1 VSVGDSRAR
10 RYSRPFEPE
19 FTSQAAQPLPSSRPT
34 AAQQLRGSGI
44 IEHGLEPEILNAGAQ
59 TTKKNRLAIVGDVAM
74 EAADPKVVL
83 AKAAPFLRESGIAFC
98 NCEWPLTDR
107 GAPWPGKAGRVVRS
121 HPSKIETYT
130 FAGFDAVGLANNH
143 TMNYGPEGLLQ
154 TIELLDA
161 AGIKHCG
168 GGANL
173 EAAHR
178 PAVVEWQGARVAF
191 LSYTSV
197 FTAGFE
203 ATPDRPGL
211 AVVKVETS
219 YNVPSR
225 LHEMPGSP
233 LEVTT
238 TPDPRHKDRLQ
249 ADVSAARQLADAVV
263 VSWHWGV
270 SMGYQHLVP
279 YQTEL
284 GHAAIDA
291 GADLVVGHHP
301 HTLQGIELYRGRPIA
316 YSIAHF
322 GFDMESSS
330 FSPESVLLDVELT
343 PHGFGQMLVR
353 PVANSVEQ
361 PEIVDAEA
369 GRQCLDWLARLSK
382 PLGTR
387 LDLTPDGALC
397 SSPSA
402 EGEAT

>member
-1 VSVGDSRAR
+1 
-10 RYSRPFEPE
+10 
-19 FTSQAAQPLPSSRPT
+19 
-34 AAQQLRGSGI
+34 
-44 IEHGLEPEILNAGAQ
+44 
-59 TTKKNRLAIVGDVAM
+59 
-74 EAADPKVVL
+74 
-83 AKAAPFLRESGIAFC
+83 
-98 NCEWPLTDR
+98 
-107 GAPWPGKAGRVVRS
+107 VVRS

-161 AGIKHCG
+161 AGIQHCG

-173 EAAHR
+173 DEAHR
-178 PAVVEWQGARVAF
+178 PAVVEWQGTRVAF

-211 AVVKVETS
+211 AVVKVDSS
-219 YNVPSR
+219 YNVPAR

-233 LEVTT
+233 LEVAT
-238 TPDPRHKDRLQ
+238 TPDPRHKERMQ
-249 ADVSAARQLADAVV
+249 TDVAAARQLADAVV

-270 SMGYQHLVP
+270 SMGYQHLVG

-284 GHAAIDA
+284 GRAAIDA

-301 HTLQGIELYRGRPIA
+301 HTLQGIEVYRGRPIA

-330 FSPESVLLDVELT
+330 FSEESVLLDVELKD
-343 PHGFGQMLVR
+343 HGFGQILVR
-353 PVANSVEQ
+353 PVANSVAQ
-361 PEIVDAEA
+361 PEIVDAAA
-369 GRQCLDWLARLSK
+369 GRQSLEWLARLSK
-382 PLGTR
+382 PLGTAFE
-387 LDLTPDGALC
+387 LTPEGALF
-397 SSPSA
+397 SSPTAAIASSPTLSPSA
-402 EGEAT
+402 